1 MYLCNVQNSIFSSAH
16 RIKAFP
22 IAPAITEIKYFLLL
36 TKGNNVKNNKLNII
50 AQLTYYVN
58 QKVKKLTLPDFN
70 THIQQR
76 TFKEGTKCNPT
87 ECYVHA
93 YLGISFRRYK
103 EI

>member
-1 MYLCNVQNSIFSSAH
+1 M
-16 RIKAFP
+16 
-22 IAPAITEIKYFLLL
+22 
-36 TKGNNVKNNKLNII
+36 
-50 AQLTYYVN
+50 YYVN

-93 YLGISFRRYK
+93 YLGISFRRYT